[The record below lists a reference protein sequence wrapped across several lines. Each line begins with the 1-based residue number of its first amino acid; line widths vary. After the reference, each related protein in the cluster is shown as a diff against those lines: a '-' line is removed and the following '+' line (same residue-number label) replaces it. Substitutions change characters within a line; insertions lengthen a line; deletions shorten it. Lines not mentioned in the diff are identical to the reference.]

1 MNVSEEAK
9 KALAQGFASIAKQFQ
24 LPGSF
29 APGVLLAAEESSL
42 VIGENG
48 RPLWEVDRRDATS
61 IPLVT
66 LDPATSTDLDQAF
79 AIERDGDDLVLKY
92 ALADVSAFVSEG
104 GVIESE
110 AWNRGVTIYGLSE
123 KISLYPKVI
132 SQNAASLLPDGPR
145 PAILVSV
152 AICPKGTVALR
163 SIERVVCAS
172 RAKLA
177 YDTVDL
183 KSIPFLEEFAQ
194 RMWSDEVCRGAIR
207 VEFPQQEIVSDPLA
221 PGGVRLEL
229 RARNIAE
236 SVNATLSLAA
246 NMAIASLFLKSQT
259 GLFRV
264 MDEPTDR
271 ALSQLRRTAHALGI
285 DWPVNEIL
293 RDLQRRMD
301 AKNMTHQR
309 FLLEA
314 RRAGGRASYATYD
327 SEKKPWHAA
336 IAAAYVHATAP
347 MRRLADRYVLDLA
360 YLLANGQ
367 SVPTELTEKMREL
380 PVVMGRGEGRASN
393 VDRAVIDLLEAVSLQ
408 HRIGEILVAE
418 VVDAEA
424 GIVQTIDSAI
434 RSKATQL
441 HGVENGAKVRVRIDS
456 SDPVKRTVRLTAVS

>member
-9 KALAQGFASIAKQFQ
+9 KALAQGFASIVKQFQ

-29 APGVLLAAEESSL
+29 APGVRLAAEESSL
-42 VIGENG
+42 AIRKNG

-79 AIERDGDDLVLKY
+79 AIERDGDELVLKY
-92 ALADVSAFVSEG
+92 ALADISAFVSAG

-123 KISLYPKVI
+123 KIPLYPKVI

-152 AICPKGTVALR
+152 AICPKGKVALR

-183 KSIPFLEEFAQ
+183 KSIPFLEEFAR

-207 VEFPQQEIVSDPLA
+207 VEFPQQEIVCDPLA
-221 PGGVRLEL
+221 PGGIRLVL

-246 NMAIASLFLKSQT
+246 NMAIASLFLKSQA

-271 ALSQLRRTAHALGI
+271 AVSQLRRTAHALGI
-285 DWPVNEIL
+285 DWPVNETL

-336 IAAAYVHATAP
+336 IAASYVHATAP

-441 HGVENGAKVRVRIDS
+441 HGVENGAKVRVRIDLA
-456 SDPVKRTVRLTAVS
+456 DPAKRTVRLTAVR